1 MSNVFSWGE
10 TFKAAVSKLT
20 HLMKGCA
27 AIWLAHK
34 AEMLFLSELFS
45 DFYMGEE
52 LAILNTM
59 SVLTLSLNNSILSS
73 PKKDTGKNVSL

>member
-1 MSNVFSWGE
+1 
-10 TFKAAVSKLT
+10 
-20 HLMKGCA
+20 MKGCA

-52 LAILNTM
+52 WAILNTI
-59 SVLTLSLNNSILSS
+59 SVLTLSLNNSTQNS
-73 PKKDTGKNVSL
+73 PNKDTGKMFSLWKREQRSDEIR